1 MKRILFIIIA
11 LALKSSLY
19 AQEDYRPFVE
29 EGKSWK
35 YYIKATDLWW
45 DGKETHWETEY
56 IYSTLTIKGDTV
68 VDGKEYKKIMYNSD
82 KNIFFFR
89 ETPDFLY
96 GIIREENKKVYMR
109 TDFSSLIYNAVFDY
123 EMLIYDFGLEVG
135 DVFNEIMQVSLT
147 KA

>member
-1 MKRILFIIIA
+1 
-11 LALKSSLY
+11 
-19 AQEDYRPFVE
+19 
-29 EGKSWK
+29 
-35 YYIKATDLWW
+35 
-45 DGKETHWETEY
+45 
-56 IYSTLTIKGDTV
+56 
-68 VDGKEYKKIMYNSD
+68 MYNSD